1 MAGAPSGKSVV
12 ELLGVMD
19 VPEVGR
25 DRLVAT
31 AVELCYRQGFNAVG
45 IDQILAK
52 AGVTKT
58 TFYKHFESKDDLLV
72 AAIQMRDA
80 WESRAWM
87 RAVQKLAGDDPLGQL
102 LAVFDVLD
110 TWFNDPDFG
119 GCIFINAASEYP
131 NPNDPIHQ
139 AAAAHK
145 QKFRAWARDLT
156 EAAGAKDVDAF
167 VDSYTMLFEGAL
179 VMRQVHGRDDA
190 AAVARR
196 SVDQL
201 VRVYMPQDDAS
212 A

>member
-1 MAGAPSGKSVV
+1 MTGPPSGKSVV

-80 WESRAWM
+80 WESQAWM

-145 QKFRAWARDLT
+145 HKFREWVRDLT

-167 VDSYTMLFEGAL
+167 VDSYTMIFEGAL